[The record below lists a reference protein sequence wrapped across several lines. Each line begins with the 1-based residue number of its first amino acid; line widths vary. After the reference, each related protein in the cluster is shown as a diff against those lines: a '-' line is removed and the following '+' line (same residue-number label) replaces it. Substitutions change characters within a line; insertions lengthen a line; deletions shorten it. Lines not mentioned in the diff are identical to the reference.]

1 MKDANKIASDLREH
15 ALHWYL
21 LDDETGTETTVYL
34 RPFGILMDIVE
45 SAGYHDD
52 PEDISAHE
60 FLRNL
65 ANLIDRPE
73 ARNIAGRT
81 GRFRC
86 SNCRAEFDK
95 GLAHFDYCPHCGA
108 MMK

>member
-21 LDDETGTETTVYL
+21 LDDQTDMETTVYL
-34 RPFGILMDIVE
+34 RPFNILMDIVE
-45 SAGYHDD
+45 SVGYHDD

-65 ANLIDRPE
+65 ANIIDRPE
-73 ARNIAGRT
+73 ARNIAADAGS
-81 GRFRC
+81 FEC
-86 SNCRAEFDK
+86 NNCCAEFDK

-108 MMK
+108 RIK